1 MGLVGGVFFA
11 SRYAMEFG
19 TYVATHLLPGTGEGV
34 ISLVGFA
41 SLFLLIWIGMLLVG
55 MIVSRLVTLSGF
67 GVIDRLA
74 GAAVGSA
81 KIFLIFAVAAYG
93 IGSVGFLS
101 KTKDESLMFPLLF
114 NTGAYLFK
122 LDEVQ
127 ETTAA
132 TGEVT
137 DKAKAAL
144 GEVRDKGVETGKTL
158 GAEAQR
164 RINESIEQDLKQ
176 TLDTLPK
183 MEEFKGILRRNNLKF
198 TQQREAILEAVYGFK
213 GHFSPED
220 LYQTVQDENGG
231 LNIGIATVYR
241 TLALLEKEGLVTSL
255 SFGVSG
261 KKYEYGKKA
270 HHDHMICE
278 RCGKIIEFVDE
289 EIEARQAKIA
299 RDHGFTITDH
309 AMQIHG
315 ICKEC
320 NSK

>member
-1 MGLVGGVFFA
+1 MQLTFLDIIVLGLILVLGFRGLLSGFVKEVFGLLGLVGGVFFA

-93 IGSVGFLS
+93 IGSVGFLQGFVS
-101 KTKDESLMFPLLF
+101 KTKEESLMFPLLF

-183 MEEFKGILRRNNLKF
+183 MEN
-198 TQQREAILEAVYGFK
+198 
-213 GHFSPED
+213 
-220 LYQTVQDENGG
+220 
-231 LNIGIATVYR
+231 
-241 TLALLEKEGLVTSL
+241 
-255 SFGVSG
+255 
-261 KKYEYGKKA
+261 
-270 HHDHMICE
+270 
-278 RCGKIIEFVDE
+278 
-289 EIEARQAKIA
+289 
-299 RDHGFTITDH
+299 
-309 AMQIHG
+309 
-315 ICKEC
+315 
-320 NSK
+320 